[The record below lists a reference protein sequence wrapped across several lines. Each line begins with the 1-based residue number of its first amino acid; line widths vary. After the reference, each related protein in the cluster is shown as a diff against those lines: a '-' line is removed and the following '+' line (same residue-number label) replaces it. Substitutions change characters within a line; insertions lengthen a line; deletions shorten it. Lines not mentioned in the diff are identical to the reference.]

1 MCVHLSSFW
10 SHLAFFL
17 VTIVDLTLLLYF
29 THHYIA
35 SAVRVL
41 FLPRIRVDAV
51 PKFKF
56 KLRPLA
62 GNALMWCFKIS
73 EIFTCMC
80 VCIKNTLKIF
90 WISRRLYRCASSG
103 ASVDQGILTLEWHRD
118 QIRSHM
124 ITTLT
129 SMHWRRFHTFWLI
142 CKYLRAIWNGFS
154 WFIISYTH
162 IYARSWVLRVILGS
176 IEWHKAHAKT
186 YM

>member
-124 ITTLT
+124 ITTLFDALT
-129 SMHWRRFHTFWLI
+129 AFSHLLTHMQIPSGHLKRLFMIYNQLYA
-142 CKYLRAIWNGFS
+142 YLR
-154 WFIISYTH
+154 
-162 IYARSWVLRVILGS
+162 
-176 IEWHKAHAKT
+176 
-186 YM
+186 